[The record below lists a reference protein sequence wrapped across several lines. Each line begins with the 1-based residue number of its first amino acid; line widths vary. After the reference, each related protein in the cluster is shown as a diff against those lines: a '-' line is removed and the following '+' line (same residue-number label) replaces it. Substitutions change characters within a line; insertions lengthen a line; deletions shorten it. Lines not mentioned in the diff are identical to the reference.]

1 MESFAAADRLSSCEV
16 QAQQLGGAGS
26 KARGF
31 SRCGKGL
38 SCSMACG
45 ILVPE
50 PGFEVVSFALQG
62 GLLTAEPPGKFLDV
76 IVECP
81 S

>member
-16 QAQQLGGAGS
+16 QAQQLGVAGS

-50 PGFEVVSFALQG
+50 PGFELMSFALQG
-62 GLLTAEPPGKFLDV
+62 RFLTTGPPGG
-76 IVECP
+76 